1 LQVTTAAVRR
11 PDPLLGTGLFFA
23 ALYALSLAA
32 VSWIGLRPAIP
43 WQVVPVFLLVAIPLA
58 ATAVEAERLRGAH
71 WRFIAPVAGVL
82 MTALYNWWFLW
93 PLAIVVMAA
102 FKKIVVLPRSWKQFT
117 VGLFVLTCGYAALW
131 NVNYILVRHPTSA
144 LHDPQLRDMDLTF
157 YSKMA
162 AHALDYTGLFPL
174 VRSQVV
180 NQTLENAYLIL
191 MPETLLVLLLVADR
205 RDPGGMGYFI
215 RRLFFLYVIGVA
227 CFLVYPAIG
236 PCLYYPDSTDAA
248 ATHTGTKFLIDGM
261 LQDYRA
267 ALHGGTLRGFGYF
280 IAVPSLHAM
289 LAMLM
294 QWKLRTN
301 PVLFALFAP
310 VNLLIVLST
319 VMLGYHYALDVVV
332 AAVLVAAMLPFY
344 RKW

>member
-1 LQVTTAAVRR
+1 MQVTTAVVRR

-32 VSWIGLRPAIP
+32 VSWVGLRPAIP

-58 ATAVEAERLRGAH
+58 GTAVEAERLRGTH
-71 WRFIAPVAGVL
+71 WRFLAPVAGVL
-82 MTALYNWWFLW
+82 ITALYNWWFLW
-93 PLAIVVMAA
+93 PVAILLVAA
-102 FKKIVVLPRSWKQFT
+102 FKKLVVLPRSWKQFAIGM
-117 VGLFVLTCGYAALW
+117 VVLTCGYATLW
-131 NVNYILVRHPTSA
+131 NLNYLLVRNPTSA
-144 LHDPQLRDMDLTF
+144 LHDPQLRTLDVAL
-157 YSKMA
+157 YSKA
-162 AHALDYTGLFPL
+162 AGHALDYTGLFPL
-174 VRSQVV
+174 VRSNLV

-191 MPETLLVLLLVADR
+191 MPETLLVLLLVCDS
-205 RDPGGMGYFI
+205 RDPGKIGYFV

-227 CFLVYPAIG
+227 CFLIYPAIG
-236 PCLYYPDSTDAA
+236 PCLYYPESTDAG

-267 ALHGGTLRGFGYF
+267 ALNGGTLRGFGYF

-294 QWKLRTN
+294 QWKLRTY
-301 PVLFALFAP
+301 PVLSALFAP

-319 VMLGYHYALDVVV
+319 VMLGYHYVLDVVV
-332 AAVLVAAMLPFY
+332 AAALVAAMLPFY